1 MNGNL
6 SLIQFVAGIL
16 CANLFNKD
24 KRRGLLSPITNV
36 EPQDLGLLIVGFVA
50 IDLIIRRL
58 ALVLTPLRLMWALA
72 VDAFVSYS

>member
-1 MNGNL
+1 MNGDL

-36 EPQDLGLLIVGFVA
+36 EPQYLGLLIVVFVS
-50 IDLIIRRL
+50 IELII
-58 ALVLTPLRLMWALA
+58 
-72 VDAFVSYS
+72 S